1 MAWGSCENCAKLAED
16 HDSFLANP
24 YKLFFYYIPYSAEMY
39 VCDTVGHHIS
49 AGNISAATFAVTQG
63 EHSNSF
69 NIKKCYT
76 KSHFD
81 FLLEKKNKFNCYYNN
96 SIFIICQYLHMIIKR
111 IGIDLGTT
119 YTLVHLPKRG
129 IVINEPSV
137 VAISMTDK
145 KILAVGN
152 EAKDMLGRT
161 PDNIIALK
169 PLKDGVIADYRATEA
184 MLRYFINKSLGGI
197 RLFRPEV
204 MVAVPAGISS
214 TERRAVI
221 DATIAAGAKAAY
233 IIKEPVAAAIGADIP
248 IGSASGHMIIDI
260 GGGTAEMAV
269 ISLGGIVSST
279 SVRVGG
285 IRFDNA
291 IIDYIRR
298 KYNLSIG
305 ERTAEEI
312 KINIGSALYL
322 ENKLTMEI
330 RGRDIISGLPR
341 SIMVTSNDVTES
353 IQNELEAII
362 NAVKKV
368 LHDTPPELSSDI
380 MDKGMVLSGG
390 SSLLR
395 NIDQLLSRTTGVP
408 AYVANDALL
417 CVAKGT
423 GIALDNLDSY
433 KRSILATK

>member
-1 MAWGSCENCAKLAED
+1 M
-16 HDSFLANP
+16 
-24 YKLFFYYIPYSAEMY
+24 
-39 VCDTVGHHIS
+39 
-49 AGNISAATFAVTQG
+49 
-63 EHSNSF
+63 
-69 NIKKCYT
+69 
-76 KSHFD
+76 
-81 FLLEKKNKFNCYYNN
+81 
-96 SIFIICQYLHMIIKR
+96 
-111 IGIDLGTT
+111 
-119 YTLVHLPKRG
+119 VHVPKRG

-137 VAISMTDK
+137 VAISMMDK

-161 PDNIIALK
+161 PDTIIALK
-169 PLKDGVIADYRATEA
+169 PLKDGVIADYRTTEA
-184 MLRYFINKSLGGI
+184 MLRYFINKAVGGV
-197 RLFRPEV
+197 RLLRPEV

-260 GGGTAEMAV
+260 GGGTSEMAV
-269 ISLGGIVSST
+269 ISLGGIVTST

-285 IRFDNA
+285 NKFDMA
-291 IIDYIRR
+291 ILEYIRR
-298 KYNLSIG
+298 KYNLAIG

-312 KINIGSALYL
+312 KIKIGSALYL
-322 ENKLTMEI
+322 EDKLTMEI
-330 RGRDIISGLPR
+330 RGRDILTGLPR
-341 SIMVTSNDVTES
+341 VITVTSNDATDA
-353 IQNELEAII
+353 IQNELEAIV
-362 NAVKKV
+362 NAAKKI
-368 LHDTPPELSSDI
+368 LHDTPPELAADI

-390 SSLLR
+390 SSQLR

-408 AYVANDALL
+408 AYVADDAQL

>member
-1 MAWGSCENCAKLAED
+1 MFG
-16 HDSFLANP
+16 
-24 YKLFFYYIPYSAEMY
+24 
-39 VCDTVGHHIS
+39 V
-49 AGNISAATFAVTQG
+49 
-63 EHSNSF
+63 
-69 NIKKCYT
+69 
-76 KSHFD
+76 
-81 FLLEKKNKFNCYYNN
+81 
-96 SIFIICQYLHMIIKR
+96 IKR

-137 VAISMTDK
+137 VAISVVDK

-161 PDNIIALK
+161 PDTIIALK
-169 PLKDGVIADYRATEA
+169 PLKDGVIADYRSTEA
-184 MLRYFINKSLGGI
+184 MLRYFINKALGAKMRI
-197 RLFRPEV
+197 FRPEV

-269 ISLGGIVSST
+269 ISLGGIVTST

-285 IRFDNA
+285 CRFDNS
-291 IIDYIRR
+291 IVEFVR
-298 KYNLSIG
+298 KKYSLSIG

-312 KINIGSALYL
+312 KIQIGSALYL
-322 ENKLTMEI
+322 ENKLTLEI
-330 RGRDIISGLPR
+330 RGRDIVSGLPR
-341 SIMVTSNDVTES
+341 SVVVTSNDVTEAL
-353 IQNELEAII
+353 QNDLEVLVST
-362 NAVKKV
+362 VKKV
-368 LHDTPPELSSDI
+368 LHDTPPELAADI
-380 MDKGMVLSGG
+380 MDKGIVMSGG

-395 NIDQLLSRTTGVP
+395 NIDQLVTRTTGVP
-408 AYVANDALL
+408 AYVANDSEL
-417 CVAKGT
+417 CVVKGT

>member
-1 MAWGSCENCAKLAED
+1 M
-16 HDSFLANP
+16 F
-24 YKLFFYYIPYSAEMY
+24 
-39 VCDTVGHHIS
+39 
-49 AGNISAATFAVTQG
+49 
-63 EHSNSF
+63 
-69 NIKKCYT
+69 
-76 KSHFD
+76 
-81 FLLEKKNKFNCYYNN
+81 
-96 SIFIICQYLHMIIKR
+96 IKR

-119 YTLVHLPKRG
+119 YTLIHVPKRG

-137 VAISMTDK
+137 VAVALDDH

-152 EAKDMLGRT
+152 EAKDMIGRT
-161 PDNIIALK
+161 PDTIMAVR

-184 MLRYFINKSLGGI
+184 MIRYFINKTLGGI

-221 DATIAAGAKAAY
+221 EATIAAGAKAAY

-248 IGSASGHMIIDI
+248 IGSATGHMVIDI

-269 ISLGGIVSST
+269 ISLGGIVAST

-285 IRFDNA
+285 NKFDAA
-291 IIDYIRR
+291 ILEYVRK
-298 KYNLSIG
+298 KYNLAIG

-312 KINIGSALYL
+312 KINIGSALYM
-322 ENKLTMEI
+322 EDKLYMEI
-330 RGRDIISGLPR
+330 RGRDIVTGLPR
-341 SIMVTSNDVTES
+341 SITVSSDDVTEA

-362 NAVKKV
+362 SVAKKV
-368 LHDTPPELSSDI
+368 LQKTPPELSADI
-380 MDKGMVLSGG
+380 MDKGIVLTGG

-395 NIDQLLSRTTGVP
+395 NIDQLLSRTTGVA
-408 AYVANDALL
+408 AYVADDAML

>member
-1 MAWGSCENCAKLAED
+1 M
-16 HDSFLANP
+16 F
-24 YKLFFYYIPYSAEMY
+24 
-39 VCDTVGHHIS
+39 
-49 AGNISAATFAVTQG
+49 
-63 EHSNSF
+63 
-69 NIKKCYT
+69 
-76 KSHFD
+76 
-81 FLLEKKNKFNCYYNN
+81 
-96 SIFIICQYLHMIIKR
+96 IKR

-119 YTLVHLPKRG
+119 YTLIHLPKRG

-137 VAISMTDK
+137 VAVSIDDK

-152 EAKDMLGRT
+152 EAKDMIGRT
-161 PDNIIALK
+161 PDTIKAVR

-184 MLRYFINKSLGGI
+184 MIRYFINKTLGGI

-221 DATIAAGAKAAY
+221 EATIAAGAKAAY
-233 IIKEPVAAAIGADIP
+233 IIKEPIAAAIGADIP
-248 IGSASGHMIIDI
+248 IGSATGHMVVDI

-269 ISLGGIVSST
+269 ISLGGVVAST

-285 IRFDNA
+285 NKFDAA
-291 IIDYIRR
+291 ILEYIRK
-298 KYNLSIG
+298 KYNLAIG

-312 KINIGSALYL
+312 KINIGSALYM
-322 ENKLTMEI
+322 EDKLHMEI
-330 RGRDIISGLPR
+330 RGRDIVTGLPR
-341 SIMVTSNDVTES
+341 SITVSSDDVTES
-353 IQNELEAII
+353 IQHELEAII
-362 NAVKKV
+362 SAAKKV
-368 LHDTPPELSSDI
+368 LQKTPPELSADI
-380 MDKGMVLSGG
+380 MDKGIVLTGG

-395 NIDQLLSRTTGVP
+395 NIDQLIARTTGVP
-408 AYVANDALL
+408 AYVADDAML

>member
-1 MAWGSCENCAKLAED
+1 M
-16 HDSFLANP
+16 F
-24 YKLFFYYIPYSAEMY
+24 
-39 VCDTVGHHIS
+39 
-49 AGNISAATFAVTQG
+49 
-63 EHSNSF
+63 
-69 NIKKCYT
+69 
-76 KSHFD
+76 
-81 FLLEKKNKFNCYYNN
+81 
-96 SIFIICQYLHMIIKR
+96 IKR

-137 VAISMTDK
+137 VAVSMVDRK
-145 KILAVGN
+145 VLAVGN
-152 EAKDMLGRT
+152 EAKDMIGRT
-161 PDNIIALK
+161 PDTIIALK
-169 PLKDGVIADYRATEA
+169 PLKDGVIADYRTTEA
-184 MLRYFINKSLGGI
+184 MLRYFINKATGGI
-197 RLFRPEV
+197 KLFRPEV

-260 GGGTAEMAV
+260 GGGTSEMAV
-269 ISLGGIVSST
+269 ISLGGIVTST

-285 IRFDNA
+285 NKFDAA
-291 IIDYIRR
+291 ILEYIRR
-298 KYNLSIG
+298 KYNLAIG
-305 ERTAEEI
+305 ERTSEDI

-322 ENKLTMEI
+322 EDKLTMEV
-330 RGRDIISGLPR
+330 RGRDLVTGLPR
-341 SIMVTSNDVTES
+341 TITVKSDDVTEA

-362 NAVKKV
+362 NAAKRV
-368 LHDTPPELSSDI
+368 LHDTPPELAADI
-380 MDKGMVLSGG
+380 MDKGIVLSGG

-395 NIDQLLSRTTGVP
+395 NIDQLVSRTTGVP
-408 AYVANDALL
+408 AYVADDSLL